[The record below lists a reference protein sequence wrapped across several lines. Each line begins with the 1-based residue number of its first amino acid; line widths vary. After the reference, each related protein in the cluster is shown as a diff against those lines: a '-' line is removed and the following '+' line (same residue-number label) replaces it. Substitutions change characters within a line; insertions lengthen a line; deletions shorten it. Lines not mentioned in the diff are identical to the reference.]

1 MSVHDLESAVVQL
14 TKEELATFSRWF
26 EEYLADSWDREI
38 EADILAGRFDDAGKR
53 AKADYNAGRC
63 TPL

>member
-1 MSVHDLESAVVQL
+1 MNVHDLESAVVQL

-26 EEYLADSWDREI
+26 EEYLADTWDREI
-38 EADILAGRFDDAGKR
+38 EADILAGRFDHAGKR
-53 AKADYNAGRC
+53 AQADYHAGRC